1 MIGSRVRNNT
11 LAYLKKALF
20 AFSFHWVAQHQH
32 IFLCNSLESIPVY
45 LLHNFHWQTYCPRSL
60 FTGFAQNF
68 NISLGCEPELSNQ
81 MGRSSALLCNSLES
95 TPVCLLHNFALANV
109 LSAVSLHWFAQNF
122 NISLGCEPELSNQ
135 MGRPSALLCNSLE
148 STPVCLLHN
157 FAFANVLSAFSL
169 HWVCAKL
176 QHFTGL

>member
-1 MIGSRVRNNT
+1 VQQSGINT
-11 LAYLKKALF
+11 CISFAQFSLANVLS
-20 AFSFHWVAQHQH
+20 AFSLHWV
-32 IFLCNSLESIPVY
+32 
-45 LLHNFHWQTYCPRSL
+45 
-60 FTGFAQNF
+60 AQNF

-157 FAFANVLSAFSL
+157 FALANVLSAFSL

-176 QHFTGL
+176 QHFTRLRTRTIQSKFSFVQQS